1 MRVEASTDLPIPP
14 ERAWAFLTRWEDQ
27 VRWMKDADRVDLM
40 TTRLEGVGVRLAVRT
55 RVFGV
60 PAFTEE
66 LEVTAWEPPSRLEI
80 AHRSFLRG
88 RGTWTF
94 EGDATG
100 TTFTWVE
107 DVSIPV
113 PLLGE
118 LALLVYRPFLRMLM
132 RSALRGLRR
141 YVIAS

>member
-1 MRVEASTDLPIPP
+1 MRVEASTGLPIPP
-14 ERAWAFLTRWEDQ
+14 EAAWAFLTRWEDQ
-27 VRWMKDADRVDLM
+27 ARWMKDADRVDVL
-40 TTRLEGVGVRLAVRT
+40 TTRREGPGVRLAVRT

-66 LEVTAWEPPSRLEI
+66 LEVTAWEPPTRLEI

-88 RGTWTF
+88 TGIWTF
-94 EGDATG
+94 EGDGTG

-107 DVSIPV
+107 DVGVPV
-113 PLLGE
+113 PVLGE
-118 LALLVYRPFLRMLM
+118 LALLVYRPFLRALM

>member
-1 MRVEASTDLPIPP
+1 VRVEASIDLPIAP
-14 ERAWAFLTRWEDQ
+14 EAAWNVLTRWEDQ
-27 VRWMKDADRVDLM
+27 ARWMRDADRVDVL
-40 TTRLEGVGVRLAVRT
+40 TAERTGTGVRLAVRT

-66 LEVTAWEPPSRLEI
+66 LEVTTWEPPSRLEI
-80 AHRSFLRG
+80 AHRSFVRG
-88 RGTWTF
+88 RGIWTF

-107 DVSIPV
+107 DLALPV
-113 PLLGE
+113 PVLGE
-118 LALLVYRPFLRMLM
+118 LALLVYRPFMGWLM
-132 RSALRGLRR
+132 RGALRRLRR